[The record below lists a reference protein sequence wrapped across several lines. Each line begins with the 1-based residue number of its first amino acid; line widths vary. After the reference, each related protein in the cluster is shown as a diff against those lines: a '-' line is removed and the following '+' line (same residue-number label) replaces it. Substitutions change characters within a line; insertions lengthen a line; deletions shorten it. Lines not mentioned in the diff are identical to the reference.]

1 MAAVLLSVHVVAAVV
16 FIGSI
21 TVAVSLFPRHARL
34 ALGGTTV
41 RPAVP
46 ALHLLHRIAR
56 VYAVLALAVP
66 VFGLAT
72 AAQLGVL
79 GDAWVQV
86 SMGLTA
92 MAGVLLAAVVLPGQR
107 RLLEQVEDGLAGS
120 DQSRAPV
127 GARTAALQATV
138 PDAAALVRRLGMWS
152 GIFNLLWVIVVVLM
166 IVRPG
171 STTGV

>member
-16 FIGSI
+16 FVGSV
-21 TVAVSLFPRHARL
+21 TVAVSLFPRYARL
-34 ALGGTTV
+34 ALDGTTA
-41 RPAVP
+41 RSAVP
-46 ALHLLHRIAR
+46 ALQLLHRITR

-79 GDAWVQV
+79 GNAWVQV
-86 SMGLTA
+86 SMALTA
-92 MAGVLLAAVVLPGQR
+92 LAGLLLAAVVLPGQR
-107 RLLEQVEDGLAGS
+107 ELL
-120 DQSRAPV
+120 SRAADGSGEPPGS
-127 GARTAALQATV
+127 GAAATTRAAAL
-138 PDAAALVRRLGMWS
+138 DAPALVRRLGAYS
-152 GIFNLLWVIVVVLM
+152 GVVNLLWVVVVVLM